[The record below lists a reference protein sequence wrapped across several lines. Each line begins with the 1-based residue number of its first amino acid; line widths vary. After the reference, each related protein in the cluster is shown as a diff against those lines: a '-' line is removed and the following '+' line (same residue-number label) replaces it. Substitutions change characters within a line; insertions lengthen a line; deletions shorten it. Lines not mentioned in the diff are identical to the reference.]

1 MFEPKDLRQAFNL
14 ARLQANTLTHRQ
26 NPGYIPKHS
35 MSTAP
40 HSLPSKPLHQP
51 NLTTPFPT
59 ASNVP
64 PVKNPSWPNSSQN
77 SFNRTP
83 NKPTKSIKNQEF
95 EERRLKGLCFWCDDK
110 FVPGHRCKN
119 KRLYSLSILEEE
131 EETNGEEIQEE
142 EIIPHISL
150 NALEGTVGFHTMKVT
165 GRTGK
170 QTLHILVDS
179 GSTHNFLNSFVAL
192 KLQSELTTITPI
204 TVQAANGGKMSCE
217 SVCRGLKWKIQ
228 GVSFEADVF
237 IMDLNNYDMVLGIQW
252 LSMLGDILCNYKH
265 LWMSFDWQGQRVFLR
280 GENPIK
286 FQAIKLEQLKGLLSN
301 QQQLAEVH
309 LCSLR
314 FLDED
319 EFTLSSVTVAPPPH
333 LNKDHRITELM
344 GDYQDLFK
352 EPEGLPPPRSHD
364 HIVPL
369 KEGSQPIN
377 LRPYRYSGLQKDVL
391 EKMVEEMLGTGIIRP
406 SNSPFASPVVLVKK
420 KDSTWR
426 LCVDYRAL
434 NRLTI
439 KDKYPIPVVEELL
452 EELAG
457 ATIFSKIDL
466 RSGYHQIRMGS
477 GEEFKTAITSFWL
490 CLLG

>member
-1 MFEPKDLRQAFNL
+1 
-14 ARLQANTLTHRQ
+14 
-26 NPGYIPKHS
+26 
-35 MSTAP
+35 
-40 HSLPSKPLHQP
+40 
-51 NLTTPFPT
+51 
-59 ASNVP
+59 
-64 PVKNPSWPNSSQN
+64 
-77 SFNRTP
+77 
-83 NKPTKSIKNQEF
+83 
-95 EERRLKGLCFWCDDK
+95 
-110 FVPGHRCKN
+110 
-119 KRLYSLSILEEE
+119 
-131 EETNGEEIQEE
+131 
-142 EIIPHISL
+142 
-150 NALEGTVGFHTMKVT
+150 
-165 GRTGK
+165 
-170 QTLHILVDS
+170 
-179 GSTHNFLNSFVAL
+179 
-192 KLQSELTTITPI
+192 
-204 TVQAANGGKMSCE
+204 
-217 SVCRGLKWKIQ
+217 
-228 GVSFEADVF
+228 
-237 IMDLNNYDMVLGIQW
+237 
-252 LSMLGDILCNYKH
+252 
-265 LWMSFDWQGQRVFLR
+265 MSFDWQGQRVLLR

-301 QQQLAEVH
+301 QKQLAEVH

-314 FLDED
+314 ILDED

-406 SNSPFASPVVLVKK
+406 SNCPFASPVVLVKK

-439 KDKYPIPVVEELL
+439 KDKYLIPVVEELL

-466 RSGYHQIRMGS
+466 RSGYHQIKMGS
-477 GEEFKTAITSFWL
+477 GEEFKTAFRTHNGHYEFLVMPFGLTNAPVTFQSLMNEFFRVHLRKFILVFFDGILIYSKSYTTHYEHLRTVFNLLRIHQLVAKASKCSFGSEQVEY
-490 CLLG
+490 LGHIISKSGVATAPTKSKQYSIGPYLGT

>member
-1 MFEPKDLRQAFNL
+1 
-14 ARLQANTLTHRQ
+14 
-26 NPGYIPKHS
+26 
-35 MSTAP
+35 
-40 HSLPSKPLHQP
+40 
-51 NLTTPFPT
+51 
-59 ASNVP
+59 
-64 PVKNPSWPNSSQN
+64 
-77 SFNRTP
+77 
-83 NKPTKSIKNQEF
+83 
-95 EERRLKGLCFWCDDK
+95 
-110 FVPGHRCKN
+110 
-119 KRLYSLSILEEE
+119 
-131 EETNGEEIQEE
+131 
-142 EIIPHISL
+142 
-150 NALEGTVGFHTMKVT
+150 MKVT

-265 LWMSFDWQGQRVFLR
+265 LWMSFDWQGQRVLLR

-333 LNKDHRITELM
+333 LNKDHRITKLM
-344 GDYQDLFK
+344 SDYQDLFK

-466 RSGYHQIRMGS
+466 RSGYHQIKMGS
-477 GEEFKTAITSFWL
+477 GEEFKTAFRTHNGHYEFLVMPFGLTNAPVTFQSLMNEFFRVHLRKFILVFFDDILIYSKSYTTHYEHLRTVFNLLRIHQLVVKASKCSFGSEQVEY
-490 CLLG
+490 LGHIISKSGVATAPTKSKQYSIGPYLGT